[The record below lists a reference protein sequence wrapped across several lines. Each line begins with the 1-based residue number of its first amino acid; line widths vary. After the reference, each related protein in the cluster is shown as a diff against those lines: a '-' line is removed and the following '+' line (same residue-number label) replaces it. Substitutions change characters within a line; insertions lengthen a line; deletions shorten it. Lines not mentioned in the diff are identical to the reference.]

1 VASLLDRAGVD
12 APDLS
17 AVSTQ
22 DLVERVKAL
31 VGRE

>member
-1 VASLLDRAGVD
+1 VD

-31 VGRE
+31 VGRV